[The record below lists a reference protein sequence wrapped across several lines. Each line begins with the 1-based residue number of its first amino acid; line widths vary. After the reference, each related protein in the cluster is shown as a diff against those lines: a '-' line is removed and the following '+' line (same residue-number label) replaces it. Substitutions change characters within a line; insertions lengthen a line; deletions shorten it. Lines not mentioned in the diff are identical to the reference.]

1 MHSLGFAHEHQRPD
15 RNNFVNVYRTKMTSN
30 CFEAFDIIPMDPTK
44 RKSDSKYRV
53 SSRMIHAGKI
63 IHIHLVYDDKSI
75 MHYGGSR
82 KECRKFSEPYMTL
95 KPSGRE
101 IPENKE
107 LSIIDIKTLRNFYAP
122 PSKSSLN
129 W

>member
-1 MHSLGFAHEHQRPD
+1 
-15 RNNFVNVYRTKMTSN
+15 
-30 CFEAFDIIPMDPTK
+30 
-44 RKSDSKYRV
+44 
-53 SSRMIHAGKI
+53 
-63 IHIHLVYDDKSI
+63 
-75 MHYGGSR
+75 
-82 KECRKFSEPYMTL
+82 MTL

-129 W
+129 WYYLNQFLL